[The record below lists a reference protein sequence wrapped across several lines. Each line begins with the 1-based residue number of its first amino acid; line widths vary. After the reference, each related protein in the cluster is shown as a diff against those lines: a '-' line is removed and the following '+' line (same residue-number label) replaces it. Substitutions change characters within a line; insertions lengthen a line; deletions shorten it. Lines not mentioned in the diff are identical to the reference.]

1 MNPLLLSPLFEL
13 GNSIISRLFP
23 DPAQKAAAEFELLK
37 LTQDGDLQKILAQLA
52 INAKEAESSS
62 VFVSGWRPY
71 VGWICGTGLLY
82 ATILHNLLEWL
93 SAAKGWPMPPAV
105 DTDVLLYVLGALLG
119 IGTLRT
125 VDKIKGVAT
134 K

>member
-1 MNPLLLSPLFEL
+1 
-13 GNSIISRLFP
+13 
-23 DPAQKAAAEFELLK
+23 
-37 LTQDGDLQKILAQLA
+37 
-52 INAKEAESSS
+52 
-62 VFVSGWRPY
+62 
-71 VGWICGTGLLY
+71 
-82 ATILHNLLEWL
+82 
-93 SAAKGWPMPPAV
+93 MPPAV

>member
-13 GNSIISRLFP
+13 GNNIISRLFP

-37 LTQDGDLQKILAQLA
+37 LTQEGDLQKILGQLE
-52 INAKEAESSS
+52 INAKEAANPNL
-62 VFVSGWRPY
+62 FVAGWRPFI
-71 VGWICGTGLLY
+71 GWICGTGLLY
-82 ATILHNLLEWL
+82 STILHNLLEWL
-93 SAAKGWPMPPAV
+93 SKIQGWPSPPAV
-105 DTDVLLYVLGALLG
+105 STEVLLYVLGALLG

-125 VDKIKGVAT
+125 VEKIKGVES

>member
-13 GNSIISRLFP
+13 GNNIISRLFP

-52 INAKEAESSS
+52 INAKEAESAS

-82 ATILHNLLEWL
+82 STIIHNLLEWL
-93 SAAKGWPMPPAV
+93 SAARGWPLPPAV
-105 DTDVLLYVLGALLG
+105 DTDTLLYVLGALLG

-125 VDKIKGVAT
+125 IDKIKGVAT

>member
-1 MNPLLLSPLFEL
+1 MNPLLLSPLLEL
-13 GNSIISRLFP
+13 GSNIINRLIP
-23 DPAQKAAAEFELLK
+23 DPEKKAAAELELLK
-37 LTQDGDLQKILAQLA
+37 MTQDGDLKKILGQLA

-62 VFVSGWRPY
+62 WWVAGWRPY

-82 ATILHNLLEWL
+82 ATIIHNLLEWL
-93 SAAKGWPMPPAV
+93 SRIQGWPAPPAV
-105 DTDVLLYVLGALLG
+105 DTEVLFYVLGALLG
-119 IGTLRT
+119 VGTLRT

>member
-13 GNSIISRLFP
+13 GNNIISRLFP
-23 DPAQKAAAEFELLK
+23 DPAQKAAAELELLK
-37 LTQDGDLQKILAQLA
+37 LAQDGDLKKILAQLA
-52 INAKEAESSS
+52 INAKEAENPSI
-62 VFVSGWRPY
+62 FVSGWRPY

-82 ATILHNLLEWL
+82 ATIIHNLLEWL
-93 SAAKGWPMPPAV
+93 SAARGWPMPPAV
-105 DTDVLLYVLGALLG
+105 DTDILLYVLGALLG

>member
-62 VFVSGWRPY
+62 IFVAGWRPY

>member
-13 GNSIISRLFP
+13 GNNIISRLFP

-82 ATILHNLLEWL
+82 ATIIHNLLEWL
-93 SAAKGWPMPPAV
+93 SAARGWPLPPAV
-105 DTDVLLYVLGALLG
+105 DADTLLYVLGALLG

-125 VDKIKGVAT
+125 IDKIKGVAT